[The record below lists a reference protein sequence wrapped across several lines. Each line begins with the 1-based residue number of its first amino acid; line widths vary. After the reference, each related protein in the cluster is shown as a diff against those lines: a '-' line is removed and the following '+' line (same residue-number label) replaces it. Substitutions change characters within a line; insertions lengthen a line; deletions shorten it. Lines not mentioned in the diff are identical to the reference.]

1 MMDYVLASY
10 LALNSEP
17 VRRKCWPQDVYVV
30 IKGASN
36 HIFAP
41 KTTPTVWRYSREDFK
56 AKDYERYHTG
66 LCRSNPS
73 GSIGATGNT
82 GGLDTITDTLVKRPD
97 DDSA

>member
-10 LALNSEP
+10 LALNGEP
-17 VRRKCWPQDVYVV
+17 VRRKSWPRDVYVV

-41 KTTPTVWRYSREDFK
+41 KTTPTVWHYSREDFK

-66 LCRSNPS
+66 LCRSNRTDED
-73 GSIGATGNT
+73 GAASNPE
-82 GGLDTITDTLVKRPD
+82 GLDSQPD
-97 DDSA
+97 LDDSAIN

>member
-1 MMDYVLASY
+1 MDYVLASY
-10 LALNSEP
+10 LALNGEP

-41 KTTPTVWRYSREDFK
+41 KTTPTVWHYSREDFK

-66 LCRSNPS
+66 LCRSNSPS
-73 GSIGATGNT
+73 SIGTTSNSEGM
-82 GGLDTITDTLVKRPD
+82 DEISDTLD
-97 DDSA
+97 GHAICDSA